1 MLVISGMNTT
11 LNKESPNE
19 NSQTKV
25 SNKIVFFVMMIGFAL
40 ALSFSHWTSTEY
52 WESIIINHDCEGGI
66 EKSDPMITDRYRE
79 ACRVMTNGDR
89 ERRLFL
95 SHPHMHTKFVFL
107 LTLKYHILLPE
118 VPEYGEM
125 RHDSVYLT

>member
-11 LNKESPNE
+11 LNNESPNE

-25 SNKIVFFVMMIGFAL
+25 SNKIVFSVMMIGITL

-66 EKSDPMITDRYRE
+66 EKFDPMINDRYRE
-79 ACRVMTNGDR
+79 AGRVMINGDR

-95 SHPHMHTKFVFL
+95 SHPHTNTKFVFL
-107 LTLKYHILLPE
+107 FTLKYRILLPE
-118 VPEYGEM
+118 VPEYAEM

>member
-1 MLVISGMNTT
+1 MMVISGMNTT
-11 LNKESPNE
+11 LNKESLNE

-25 SNKIVFFVMMIGFAL
+25 SNKIIFSVMMIGFTL

-66 EKSDPMITDRYRE
+66 EKFDPMITDRYRE
-79 ACRVMTNGDR
+79 ACRVMKNGDR

-95 SHPHMHTKFVFL
+95 SHPHTNTKFVFL
-107 LTLKYHILLPE
+107 LTLKYRILLHECPK
-118 VPEYGEM
+118 YAEM
-125 RHDSVYLT
+125 RHDGVYLT